1 MKKILSTL
9 LIFTMILN
17 MTACSTYTNDTSVKD
32 NDSVRIYEHDYK
44 IISLNTEITT
54 TYNDTEITI
63 SGDIFRLLVDPL
75 TIKDSDGNVLGYAG
89 DVYGFISQDDHGIYV
104 DDNFEIN
111 MCGNIDFLGE
121 SYELKDSNGTVVGY
135 AAFNM
140 NSTRGEITDINGN
153 LISKYS
159 SKLLANDYTVTI
171 YDNEVCSDM
180 AILMIIASY
189 VSDFQA
195 DRKK

>member
-75 TIKDSDGNVLGYAG
+75 TVKDSDGNVLGYAG
-89 DVYGFISQDDHGIYV
+89 DVYGIISQ